1 MPTPRKYYRKGSG
14 WVEEQ
19 RSKPR
24 VEESG
29 KMHPIINSV
38 ASGVITA
45 AIVAGG
51 TLLATSEARS
61 RDTENLKTA
70 VTTTQ
75 AQSQENYTTVRQ
87 HDQAI
92 QTINSQLTEIKSTQ
106 ETVRK
111 ENREDM
117 AALAKKLDGIS
128 VAVNRSR

>member
-1 MPTPRKYYRKGSG
+1 
-14 WVEEQ
+14 
-19 RSKPR
+19 
-24 VEESG
+24 
-29 KMHPIINSV
+29 MHPIIHSV

-61 RDTENLKTA
+61 RDIENLKSA
-70 VTTTQ
+70 VTQTQ
-75 AQSQENYTTVRQ
+75 SQSQENHTTVRQ

>member
-1 MPTPRKYYRKGSG
+1 MAPRRYYRKGAG
-14 WVEEQ
+14 WTEEQ
-19 RSKPR
+19 RKEPR
-24 VEESG
+24 REETK

-61 RDTENLKTA
+61 RDIENLKSA
-70 VTTTQ
+70 VTQTQ
-75 AQSQENYTTVRQ
+75 SQSQENHTTVRQ